1 MTGSGDD
8 NEYAPYTPLMHW
20 RPSDNEATH
29 EKEREATDG
38 KEDQARMVRQQFSVE
53 PSERK
58 TSVKELRDKFAR
70 GRILETVKRKE
81 EEEEELSHIPEDL
94 RQFFRN
100 TSVKKESFI
109 DEEEQAEI
117 SSMVNRFK
125 EEEMVEVVSE
135 NYREAEETSQVFG
148 SDFGDKIE
156 KEHPV
161 ERVRRLSMERLS
173 LFQIPT

>member
-1 MTGSGDD
+1 M
-8 NEYAPYTPLMHW
+8 
-20 RPSDNEATH
+20 
-29 EKEREATDG
+29 
-38 KEDQARMVRQQFSVE
+38 
-53 PSERK
+53 
-58 TSVKELRDKFAR
+58 KELRDKFAR
-70 GRILETVKRKE
+70 GRILEMVKRKE
-81 EEEEELSHIPEDL
+81 EEEEGLSHIPEDL

-117 SSMVNRFK
+117 SSMVNRFN

-135 NYREAEETSQVFG
+135 NYREAEETFQVFE
-148 SDFGDKIE
+148 SDFEGKVE
-156 KEHPV
+156 KEHPM

>member
-1 MTGSGDD
+1 MV
-8 NEYAPYTPLMHW
+8 
-20 RPSDNEATH
+20 
-29 EKEREATDG
+29 
-38 KEDQARMVRQQFSVE
+38 VRQQLPDE
-53 PSERK
+53 QASERK

-100 TSVKKESFI
+100 TSLNNKESFI

-117 SSMVNRFK
+117 SSMVDRFK
-125 EEEMVEVVSE
+125 EEGKVEVVSE
-135 NYREAEETSQVFG
+135 NYRKAEETSQACG
-148 SDFGDKIE
+148 SDFGE
-156 KEHPV
+156 EEPRV